1 MKIDLTH
8 QIAENPLFPAGPLV
22 GYSGSSVLAELC
34 GVPAALG
41 GGTVAGVAVSLTLPD
56 GIPVTA
62 PAEKVGSEWHVLFAA
77 ANFTCYGVTRRGF
90 KAVATIQRDNGTIF
104 PYTLGIGNLRIDPGT
119 PDAQPG
125 DPMKNY
131 VVKGDEVY
139 LKSQMVGDVQHYIK
153 QVMEYDAEIGW
164 GASWIG
170 DYILVDGEF
179 VDGTPEP
186 TTGEEDPNDAV

>member
-139 LKSQMVGDVQHYIK
+139 LKSQMVQAGHGVRRRDWLGRELDRRLHPRRRRVRRRHS
-153 QVMEYDAEIGW
+153 
-164 GASWIG
+164 GADNGGGRSQ
-170 DYILVDGEF
+170 
-179 VDGTPEP
+179 
-186 TTGEEDPNDAV
+186 